1 MNVLQKSDT
10 LKLTSYEIKKEIK
23 TDSELKEYYF
33 QAVSNSSWANYGYF
47 YFLISY
53 EKLFLQECFYCLS
66 KCLIAH
72 VNLLHNNFSLYV
84 SLLNWNLVIA
94 DEFNKKKKTT
104 KKAPSK
110 KKGLFISTNISDIRY

>member
-1 MNVLQKSDT
+1 
-10 LKLTSYEIKKEIK
+10 
-23 TDSELKEYYF
+23 
-33 QAVSNSSWANYGYF
+33 
-47 YFLISY
+47 
-53 EKLFLQECFYCLS
+53 
-66 KCLIAH
+66 
-72 VNLLHNNFSLYV
+72 V